1 MEQRIY
7 HGNLTPNDISEAL
20 ISHFNR
26 GNLRA
31 QQLGDAD
38 RLIVQIGTRPGA
50 MAGGDTTVSVILQKV
65 EDGVAVQLGQ
75 QAWLGIAASLGTTAL
90 SAIRNPFN
98 LLGRLDD
105 LAQDISN
112 LQINE
117 QVWQAIDE
125 IARSVGASQELSNR
139 LRRAVCP
146 YCRTA
151 NPIGESNCIACGA
164 PLGDVQPRTCP
175 HCGFVVHNTETTCPN
190 CKRLLPAYQ

>member
-7 HGNLTPNDISEAL
+7 HGNLSPSDFSETL

-31 QQLGDAD
+31 QQLGDDD
-38 RLIVQIGTRPGA
+38 RVIVQIGTRPGA

-65 EDGVAVQLGQ
+65 EDGVAVQIGQ
-75 QAWLGIAASLGTTAL
+75 QAWMGIAASLGTTAL
-90 SAIRNPFN
+90 AAMRNPFN

-105 LAQDISN
+105 LAQDIQN

-125 IARSVGASQELSNR
+125 VARAAGASTELSNR
-139 LRRAVCP
+139 LRRTVCP
-146 YCRTA
+146 YCSTA
-151 NPIGESNCIACGA
+151 NPVGEPSCIACGA
-164 PLGDVQPRTCP
+164 PLGEVQPRTCP
-175 HCGFVVHNTETTCPN
+175 NCGFVIKNNEAICPN
-190 CKRLLPAYQ
+190 CKQAIPV

>member
-7 HGNLTPNDISEAL
+7 HGSLTPSDVSESL
-20 ISHFNR
+20 IAHFNR

-31 QQLGDAD
+31 QQLGDSN

-65 EDGVAVQLGQ
+65 ADGVAVQVGQ

-105 LAQDISN
+105 LAQDIQN

-117 QVWQAIDE
+117 QVWQAIDDV
-125 IARSVGASQELSNR
+125 ARAAGASQELSNR

-146 YCRTA
+146 YCRIA
-151 NPIGESNCIACGA
+151 NPVGEPYCLACGA
-164 PLGDVQPRTCP
+164 PLGDVQP
-175 HCGFVVHNTETTCPN
+175 HTCPN
-190 CKRLLPAYQ
+190 CGFVLKTQR

>member
-7 HGNLTPNDISEAL
+7 HGNLTPIDLGEAL
-20 ISHFNR
+20 IARFNR

-31 QQLGDAD
+31 QQLGDAE
-38 RLIVQIGTRPGA
+38 RLIVQIGSRPGA
-50 MAGGDTTVSVILQKV
+50 VSGGDTTLSVILQKV

-90 SAIRNPFN
+90 AAMRNPFN

-105 LAQDISN
+105 LAQDIQN

-125 IARSVGASQELSNR
+125 VARAAGASSELSER
-139 LRRAVCP
+139 LRRMVCP

-151 NPIGESNCIACGA
+151 NPVGEPNCIACGA
-164 PLGDVQPRTCP
+164 PLGDVQPLTCP
-175 HCGFVVHNTETTCPN
+175 YCGFVVKSTETICPN
-190 CKRLLPAYQ
+190 CSRPLPK

>member
-7 HGNLTPNDISEAL
+7 HGNLSPTDFSETLMA
-20 ISHFNR
+20 HFNR

-65 EDGVAVQLGQ
+65 EDGVAVQIGQ
-75 QAWLGIAASLGTTAL
+75 QAWMGIAASLGTTAL
-90 SAIRNPFN
+90 AAMRNPFN

-105 LAQDISN
+105 LAQDIQN

-125 IARSVGASQELSNR
+125 VARAAGASHELSNR
-139 LRRAVCP
+139 LRRTVCP
-146 YCRTA
+146 YCLTA
-151 NPIGESNCIACGA
+151 NPVGEPSCIACGA
-164 PLGDVQPRTCP
+164 PLGEVQPRTCP
-175 HCGFVVHNTETTCPN
+175 NCGFVLTSNEAICPN
-190 CKRLLPAYQ
+190 CKHAIPV

>member
-7 HGNLTPNDISEAL
+7 HGNLTIEDISEAL
-20 ISHFNR
+20 IAHFNR

-50 MAGGDTTVSVILQKV
+50 LSGGDTTLSVILQKV

-90 SAIRNPFN
+90 AAIRSPFN

-105 LAQDISN
+105 LAQDIQN

-117 QVWQAIDE
+117 QIWQAINE
-125 IARSVGASQELSNR
+125 VAQGW
-139 LRRAVCP
+139 
-146 YCRTA
+146 
-151 NPIGESNCIACGA
+151 
-164 PLGDVQPRTCP
+164 
-175 HCGFVVHNTETTCPN
+175 HC
-190 CKRLLPAYQ
+190 

>member
-7 HGNLTPNDISEAL
+7 HGNLTPSDISENL

-31 QQLGDAD
+31 QQLGNSD

-105 LAQDISN
+105 LAQDIQN

-125 IARSVGASQELSNR
+125 VANAAGASQELSNR
-139 LRRAVCP
+139 LRRTVCP

-151 NPIGESNCIACGA
+151 NPVGEPNCIACGA
-164 PLGDVQPRTCP
+164 PLGDVQPHTCP
-175 HCGFVVHNTETTCPN
+175 HCGFVINNSEMICPN
-190 CKRLLPAYQ
+190 CKRPLPI

>member
-7 HGNLTPNDISEAL
+7 HGNLTPSDISENL

-31 QQLGDAD
+31 QQLGDSE

-50 MAGGDTTVSVILQKV
+50 LAGGDTTVSVILQKV

-90 SAIRNPFN
+90 AAIRNPFN

-105 LAQDISN
+105 LAQDIQN

-125 IARSVGASQELSNR
+125 VARAAGASQELSNR
-139 LRRAVCP
+139 LRRTVCP

-151 NPIGESNCIACGA
+151 NPVGEPNCIACGA
-164 PLGDVQPRTCP
+164 PMGDVQPSTCP
-175 HCGFVVHNTETTCPN
+175 YCGFVIRSSETICPN
-190 CKRLLPAYQ
+190 CKRPLPK

>member
-1 MEQRIY
+1 M
-7 HGNLTPNDISEAL
+7 
-20 ISHFNR
+20 
-26 GNLRA
+26 RA
-31 QQLGDAD
+31 QQLGDSD

-90 SAIRNPFN
+90 AAIRNPLN

-105 LAQDISN
+105 LAQDIQN

-125 IARSVGASQELSNR
+125 VARAAGASQELSNR
-139 LRRAVCP
+139 LRRTVCP

-151 NPIGESNCIACGA
+151 NPVGEPNCIACGA
-164 PLGDVQPRTCP
+164 PLGDVQPGTCP
-175 HCGFVVHNTETTCPN
+175 FCGFVITSSETICPN
-190 CKRLLPAYQ
+190 CKRPLQR

>member
-7 HGNLTPNDISEAL
+7 HGNLNPADFAEAL

-31 QQLGDAD
+31 QQLGAVD
-38 RLIVQIGTRPGA
+38 RLIVQIGTRPGSI
-50 MAGGDTTVSVILQKV
+50 AGGDTTLSVILQKV

-90 SAIRNPFN
+90 AAMRNPMN

-105 LAQDISN
+105 LAQDIQN

-117 QVWQAIDE
+117 QIWQSIDE
-125 IARSVGASQELSNR
+125 VARAAGASYDLSNR
-139 LRRAVCP
+139 LRRSVCP
-146 YCRTA
+146 YCHIA
-151 NPIGESNCIACGA
+151 NPVGEPSCIACGA

-175 HCGFVVHNTETTCPN
+175 HCGYVVKYSESVCPN
-190 CKRLLPAYQ
+190 CHHPLPI

>member
-7 HGNLTPNDISEAL
+7 HGNLTPADISATL
-20 ISHFNR
+20 LAHFNT

-31 QQLGDAD
+31 QQLGNSD

-50 MAGGDTTVSVILQKV
+50 MAGGDTTVSVVLQKV

-105 LAQDISN
+105 LAQDIQN

-117 QVWQAIDE
+117 QVWDAIDSV
-125 IARSVGASQELSNR
+125 ARAAGASKELSNR
-139 LRRAVCP
+139 LRRMVCP
-146 YCRTA
+146 YCRVA
-151 NPIGESNCIACGA
+151 NPVGEPNCVACGA

-175 HCGFVVHNTETTCPN
+175 NCGFVIKANETVCPN
-190 CKRLLPAYQ
+190 CRKPLPV